1 MDKETEL
8 LKKRFIELARKAESY
23 GRYFFTG
30 FLNIAEQN
38 LLHVTMKENH
48 YTEYKVS
55 GGHEGAERVIAG
67 FGIEDLTD
75 SEDIYPITCLEINP
89 VNIKFADELS
99 HRDYLGALM
108 NLGIERAKL
117 GDIIVRKNLTYIFCV
132 ESIAEYIIEN
142 LDKIKHTNVKC
153 HITDGTAQELKA
165 EYEEVSVSVS
175 SERLDAILA
184 KLYNLSRSDAN
195 SLFNSEKVYVNSVI
209 IGNNSYVPHQE
220 DIISVRGYGKF
231 IYDGIGGINRKGK
244 KCVKIRKM
252 V

>member
-1 MDKETEL
+1 MDKETEIL
-8 LKKRFIELARKAESY
+8 IKRIIDLARKAESY

-142 LDKIKHTNVKC
+142 LEKIKHTNVKC

-175 SERLDAILA
+175 SERLDANLA

-231 IYDGIGGINRKGK
+231 IYDGIGGINRIGK
-244 KCVKIRKM
+244 KGVKI
-252 V
+252 